1 MFTYIL
7 DLLLAATAAVM
18 LWKGHFGLTRQIALA
33 PLTVACVDAAFAHQ
47 IQLSLT
53 PVLSAVLVLL
63 QIVVLLGCGAV
74 LHHDRVQV
82 RNKQAR
88 RQRRRQVARARAAFE
103 LAAERGQAPR
113 SLVRVA

>member
-1 MFTYIL
+1 MFTYTL
-7 DLLLAATAAVM
+7 DLLLAATAALM
-18 LWKGHFGLTRQIALA
+18 LWKGQFGITRQVALA
-33 PLTVACVDAAFAHQ
+33 PLTVAFIDAAFAHQ

-53 PVLSAVLVLL
+53 PVLSAILVAL
-63 QIVVLLGCGAV
+63 QIVVLVGSAAV
-74 LHHDRVQV
+74 LRHDRVQV

-88 RQRRRQVARARAAFE
+88 RERRRQIARTRAAFE